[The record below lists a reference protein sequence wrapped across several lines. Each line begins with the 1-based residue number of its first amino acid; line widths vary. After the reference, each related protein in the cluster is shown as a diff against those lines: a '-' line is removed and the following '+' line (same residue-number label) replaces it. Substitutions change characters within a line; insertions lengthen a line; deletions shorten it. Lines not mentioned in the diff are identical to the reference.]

1 MYNKIYDNFLQKS
14 ADKTKISCLFIHA
27 LSGTFFLFCP
37 TCHKKLT
44 AALKMFI
51 LEVIKPV
58 FQEHFGGIEMMGE
71 YPSWPLILFMAF
83 CNAFLT
89 AGRTALTQL
98 PDAEVKKLAA
108 SERKRDRRIAHD
120 LEKPAALLEGCKLA
134 GFSCTVVTSLLLW
147 SYLARSLS
155 ALFPVDGAPVFLR
168 YTAVFLACAVQV
180 LILDVLCLLLP
191 YRIAC
196 RHPQPVAAALA
207 GFCRTVS
214 LLFRPFVA
222 FNGTLA
228 ELLARLVGCPEP
240 LESGQAA
247 EEEIRMMVDVGSEKG
262 EIEQSEK
269 EMINNIFEFDDRCVS
284 EVMTHRT
291 DMCAIPKTATL
302 SEVAALALESGYSR
316 IPVYD
321 DNVDAILGIVYVKDL
336 LRLIEQSNETFD
348 PQSYMRPALF
358 VPETMSCVDLF
369 SQFKAK
375 KVQVAIVVDEYGG
388 TAGIASMEDL
398 LESIVGNIQDEYDD
412 EEEEIFKL
420 GEDCYAIGGT
430 VLIDDVERLFGITLA
445 EDSEYDTI
453 GGLLTDVLER
463 IPAPGE
469 HPTVALGE
477 VKFTVVAVSDRRIV
491 RIRAERSKTSAP
503 S

>member
-71 YPSWPLILFMAF
+71 YPSWPLILFLAF

-168 YTAVFLACAVQV
+168 YTAV
-180 LILDVLCLLLP
+180 LP
-191 YRIAC
+191 
-196 RHPQPVAAALA
+196 
-207 GFCRTVS
+207 
-214 LLFRPFVA
+214 
-222 FNGTLA
+222 
-228 ELLARLVGCPEP
+228 
-240 LESGQAA
+240 
-247 EEEIRMMVDVGSEKG
+247 
-262 EIEQSEK
+262 
-269 EMINNIFEFDDRCVS
+269 
-284 EVMTHRT
+284 
-291 DMCAIPKTATL
+291 
-302 SEVAALALESGYSR
+302 
-316 IPVYD
+316 
-321 DNVDAILGIVYVKDL
+321 
-336 LRLIEQSNETFD
+336 
-348 PQSYMRPALF
+348 
-358 VPETMSCVDLF
+358 
-369 SQFKAK
+369 
-375 KVQVAIVVDEYGG
+375 
-388 TAGIASMEDL
+388 
-398 LESIVGNIQDEYDD
+398 
-412 EEEEIFKL
+412 
-420 GEDCYAIGGT
+420 
-430 VLIDDVERLFGITLA
+430 
-445 EDSEYDTI
+445 
-453 GGLLTDVLER
+453 
-463 IPAPGE
+463 
-469 HPTVALGE
+469 
-477 VKFTVVAVSDRRIV
+477 RRK
-491 RIRAERSKTSAP
+491 S
-503 S
+503 